1 MATRL
6 YLGVEGFLIHRLDK
20 GQGAERMFRMTTYG
34 LDFLSWAV
42 ERFEC
47 RWVTR
52 LDHFGGDQRIRR
64 ALALA
69 QSMRKL
75 PPEFDLL
82 FEYVW
87 PTYWE
92 NSMIEGIDTQSD
104 FYWVTNDVD
113 ASSVEVVE
121 RLGLQERV
129 ILATTLDCGTEVAR
143 LQFRLP

>member
-1 MATRL
+1 MAKRL

-20 GQGAERMFRMTTYG
+20 SQGAERMFRMTTYG

-42 ERFEC
+42 DRFEC

-69 QSMRKL
+69 QGLRKL

-82 FEYVW
+82 FEYVL

-92 NSMIEGIDTQSD
+92 DSMIEGIDTQSD
-104 FYWVTNDVD
+104 FYWVASDVD
-113 ASSVEVVE
+113 ESSREVLA
-121 RLGLQERV
+121 RLGLRERV
-129 ILATTLDCGTEVAR
+129 IIATALDTIEEVAR